1 MREYK
6 NNFKSSTDA
15 DRGSHSTI
23 FLDCFSESHS
33 IYHTFKY
40 NFANAYC
47 VPGQHPPKCLLVNY
61 TLFCALTLLHSITI
75 KAITYIKLPEQ
86 LSKVELQQQRS
97 GQYLFGHWIKHV
109 SGLVFPMVPTVVLSA
124 DTKDNF
130 PQITAYSY
138 MVCKIKLIRIFQ
150 TYICLKEHFYH
161 LKAT

>member
-1 MREYK
+1 MNGRQKRQVGEVETPCCCYIKDLISLMREYK

-75 KAITYIKLPEQ
+75 KAITYIKLPE
-86 LSKVELQQQRS
+86 
-97 GQYLFGHWIKHV
+97 
-109 SGLVFPMVPTVVLSA
+109 
-124 DTKDNF
+124 
-130 PQITAYSY
+130 
-138 MVCKIKLIRIFQ
+138 
-150 TYICLKEHFYH
+150 
-161 LKAT
+161 